1 LKALAPYI
9 PERCLRIAELLRDYI
24 PEGRLTPESASKALA
39 NLMRILNMP
48 NGLSELGMTEADIE
62 RLVEGSLMQQRL
74 LAQSPVR
81 VDRALLVKAI
91 KESMKYW

>member
-1 LKALAPYI
+1 M
-9 PERCLRIAELLRDYI
+9 
-24 PEGRLTPESASKALA
+24 A

-48 NGLSELGMTEADIE
+48 NGLSELGVTEADVE

-81 VDRALLVKAI
+81 VDRALLVKVI